1 MLVKICFWLH
11 RVPGLLNT
19 VWDLDFPRRV
29 YSWVLRVETIL
40 LSSRG
45 GEGLGLT
52 EDAEDGRRMRKRM
65 DAQQSHPRIWGGG
78 GQTSHNSVWKM
89 MGQFCIKDRLS
100 FNFFHSSR
108 NIFSYKF

>member
-78 GQTSHNSVWKM
+78 GADKPQFRLENDGAILYQ
-89 MGQFCIKDRLS
+89 GQAFL
-100 FNFFHSSR
+100 
-108 NIFSYKF
+108 